1 VGMSLGPLFVG
12 LISDALMPTYGVQ
25 SLPIALGTLSIFG
38 VWPALHFWLCGR
50 ALQRAATQE
59 N

>member
-1 VGMSLGPLFVG
+1 

-25 SLPIALGTLSIFG
+25 SLPIALGALSIFG
-38 VWPALHFWLCGR
+38 IWPALHYWLCGR
-50 ALQRAATQE
+50 ALERAATQE